1 MIVSDLVYLSY
12 SVGSY
17 GRGKYEGITLHFICE
32 ATGESY
38 YVIFNVDRKYK
49 RGKKK
54 GKARPGKQFSVSKQS
69 KFYKLWVHTCGLDE
83 PPKGLTTFHDYMGRL
98 KSFKFQAET
107 IDDNQLFKDSLR
119 LMSENCPITDGYPPD
134 TCQKKY
140 PDSDSAQPVDFIGC
154 QPESYTCAKKYVL
167 SKQVNTNEVRPVT
180 ALTETQRV
188 QEQSVDEWWADYD
201 ASDVCN

>member
-1 MIVSDLVYLSY
+1 MIVSDLNYLSY

-54 GKARPGKQFSVSKQS
+54 GKTRPGKQFSVSKQS

-98 KSFKFQAET
+98 KSFKFQAEAT
-107 IDDNQLFKDSLR
+107 NDNQLLKDSLM
-119 LMSENCPITDGYPPD
+119 LMPESCQITDGYPPD
-134 TCQKKY
+134 LCQKNN
-140 PDSDSAQPVDFIGC
+140 PDNDLVQPIDVSGF
-154 QPESYTCAKKYVL
+154 QPESRTCSKKHVL
-167 SKQVNTNEVRPVT
+167 SKQVKTNEVRPIA

-188 QEQSVDEWWADYD
+188 REQSVDEWWAEYD
-201 ASDVCN
+201 STTSF

>member
-1 MIVSDLVYLSY
+1 MIVSDLIYLSY

-107 IDDNQLFKDSLR
+107 IDDNQLLKDSLR
-119 LMSENCPITDGYPPD
+119 LMPENSPTTYGYPADICRKKFPD
-134 TCQKKY
+134 NDMT
-140 PDSDSAQPVDFIGC
+140 PPADFRTL
-154 QPESYTCAKKYVL
+154 QPESHTCEKRYVL
-167 SKQVNTNEVRPVT
+167 SNQVKTNEVSPIT

-188 QEQSVDEWWADYD
+188 QEQSVDEWWAEYD
-201 ASDVCN
+201 STTSF